1 MMNLQWFWDALNANF
16 TIAFVGGLTGAVGGA
31 LGAQYIAER
40 MKRRE
45 ERIREI
51 RNTNAA
57 IMTCFSICNATLMVK
72 KQHVEP
78 MRIEFEKQKENLK
91 LFMQSNAAGN
101 GLKNQVYEM
110 TADLRLFPAPVVPID
125 TLKTLVFEKISAY
138 GRPLALVS
146 VLEQSLTGLAQAIA
160 HRGRLIQRFQSNAIP
175 KERFAHHYFGLR
187 QVSGETDQEYSDTVS
202 VISSY
207 TDDVAFFS
215 SLLCQDL
222 IKHGE
227 KVRALVAKP
236 SDKSVPKVS
245 KADFSGP
252 KAKGL
257 LPSDKNYADWLAG
270 FQETEDKED

>member
-1 MMNLQWFWDALNANF
+1 MTNLNLLWTVLNSNL
-16 TIAFVGGLTGAVGGA
+16 TIAFVGGLTGAIGGA

-45 ERIREI
+45 ERVREI
-51 RNTNAA
+51 RSTNAA
-57 IMTCFSICNATLMVK
+57 IMTCFSICNAALMVK
-72 KQHVEP
+72 NQHVEP
-78 MRIEFEKQKENLK
+78 MRAEFDKQKADLEMFRQRK
-91 LFMQSNAAGN
+91 AAGN
-101 GLKNQVYEM
+101 SSDNQGHEM
-110 TADLRLFPAPVVPID
+110 RADLRLFPAPVVPID
-125 TLKTLVFEKISAY
+125 TLKTLVFERISVY

-146 VLEQSLTGLAQAIA
+146 VLEQSLTGLAQTIA
-160 HRGRLIQRFQSNAIP
+160 HRGRLVQRFQSGVIP
-175 KERFAHHYFGLR
+175 MERFAYHYFGLP
-187 QVSGETDQEYSDTVS
+187 QVSGETDQEYSDVVS
-202 VISSY
+202 AISSY

-227 KVRALVAKP
+227 QVRALVAKP
-236 SDKSVPKVS
+236 SDMSVPKVS

-270 FQETEDKED
+270 FKEAADVED

>member
-1 MMNLQWFWDALNANF
+1 MTNLTWLSDVLNANF
-16 TIAFVGGLTGAVGGA
+16 TIAFAGGLTGAIGGA

-45 ERIREI
+45 ERVREI
-51 RNTNAA
+51 RSTNAA
-57 IMTCFSICNATLMVK
+57 IMTCFSICNAALMIK
-72 KQHVEP
+72 HQHVEP
-78 MRIEFEKQKENLK
+78 MRVDFEKQKADFEIFRHRQTVGNS
-91 LFMQSNAAGN
+91 SN
-101 GLKNQVYEM
+101 NQVHKM
-110 TADLRLFPAPVVPID
+110 TADFRVFSAPVVPID
-125 TLKTLVFEKISAY
+125 TLKTLVFERISLY

-160 HRGRLIQRFQSNAIP
+160 LRGQLIQRFQSGAIP
-175 KERFAHHYFGLR
+175 KERFAHHYFGLQ
-187 QVSGETDQEYSDTVS
+187 QVSGETNQEYSNTVS

-215 SLLCQDL
+215 ALLCQDL

>member
-1 MMNLQWFWDALNANF
+1 MMNLSWLWTALNANF
-16 TIAFVGGLTGAVGGA
+16 TIAFVGGLTGAIGGA

-45 ERIREI
+45 ERVREI

-57 IMTCFSICNATLMVK
+57 IMTCFSICNTALIIK
-72 KQHVEP
+72 NQHVEP
-78 MRIEFEKQKENLK
+78 MRSAFEKQKADLEMFKAKQAEGKSL
-91 LFMQSNAAGN
+91 SD
-101 GLKNQVYEM
+101 QVHQV
-110 TADLRLFPAPVVPID
+110 TADFRQFSAPIAPID
-125 TLKTLVFEKISAY
+125 TLKNIVFERISLY

-146 VLEQSLTGLAQAIA
+146 VLEQSLTGLAQAIG
-160 HRGRLIQRFQSNAIP
+160 HRGELIQRFQSGVIP

-187 QVSGETDQEYSDTVS
+187 QANGETDQEYSDTVS
-202 VISSY
+202 VIASY

-215 SLLCQDL
+215 ALLCEDL

-227 KVRALVAKP
+227 EVRALVAKP
-236 SDKSVPKVS
+236 NDKSVPRVS

-257 LPSDKNYADWLAG
+257 LPSDKDYADWLSG
-270 FQETEDKED
+270 FQEGEGKAD